1 LTYELKLIDKQT
13 PNELDLHLIV
23 DNYGT
28 HKHQKVK
35 NWLKRHSRFHLH
47 FTPTSSSWLN
57 QIEIWFGILTSR
69 RIRRGTFTSVKELID
84 AIEQY
89 IEANNKNPKP
99 FIWTKTADEILT
111 KLHNCKDTSVT
122 RH

>member
-1 LTYELKLIDKQT
+1 MTYELKLIDKQT